1 VDLGVQFFTAAK
13 AQHESGAK
21 WSLIVLVLLLYFHLA
36 IAGPYAQ
43 QTADKAEVDRAL
55 DANRKVE
62 AQLDPI
68 AKSAAAFVV
77 RIDDELTTVSTSLR
91 DDLVAHF
98 GALDAAI
105 RQLSDL
111 TPDDAEGE
119 PGGQVFTSL
128 EDPRFA
134 QQQQQQQ
141 QQQAPPPE
149 DLAARLAPMPPDLRR
164 LVATAAQTGDANQ
177 QYAEEIERYI
187 TASIITP
194 AFARANALWTERHLP
209 GLADDAATLNTEVE
223 RGIAAGGSAAEL
235 LKQLRTAVAALL
247 GEAKQLSFAPPSDA
261 GWWRSVAGKEES
273 IRAMVDAMKRG
284 AENIGVQQEK
294 LQAAKDEV
302 SKSVQA
308 NLERAKQIDDALAEL
323 EKQARDL
330 QAQLGEIG
338 EPLKVV
344 SVRLSLL
351 APLLPLVIA
360 LAIAALT
367 LWRAEALR
375 RMRFAA
381 GLVPSGAEGE
391 VLRRWLQ
398 EAAGGSARLLAA
410 REVAIAGI
418 ALAWMLAAWREV
430 RTLPAPQLSDLE
442 IIGLAMA
449 ALIGARAYHWRQSAL
464 ALRFAG
470 GR

>member
-13 AQHESGAK
+13 SQHESGAK

-36 IAGPYAQ
+36 IAGPYAR

-55 DANRKVE
+55 EDNRKVE

-68 AKSAAAFVV
+68 VKSAAAFVKRV
-77 RIDDELTTVSTSLR
+77 DGELTEVSARLR

-98 GALDAAI
+98 RSLDQAI
-105 RQLSDL
+105 QQLSIL
-111 TPDDAEGE
+111 SPEEAEGDL
-119 PGGQVFTSL
+119 GNQVFTAGGSGG
-128 EDPRFA
+128 FA

-141 QQQAPPPE
+141 QQQAPPPD
-149 DLAARLAPMPPDLRR
+149 DLAAMMAPMPPALRGM
-164 LVATAAQTGDANQ
+164 VATAAQTGDATSQ
-177 QYAEEIERYI
+177 HREEIERYI
-187 TASIITP
+187 AASIITP
-194 AFARANALWTERHLP
+194 AFARANALWTSRDLP
-209 GLADDAATLNTEVE
+209 GLLDNARTLTAEIE
-223 RGIAAGGSAAEL
+223 KSAASAGNATDQ
-235 LKQLRTAVAALL
+235 LKQLQAAVASLSE
-247 GEAKQLSFAPPSDA
+247 EARRLSFVPPADE

-273 IRAMVDAMKRG
+273 IGAMVDAMQRG
-284 AENIGVQQEK
+284 ARKLGAEQGK
-294 LQAAKDEV
+294 LQAARDEV
-302 SKSVQA
+302 SRSVQA
-308 NLERAKQIDDALAEL
+308 NLERTKQIDEALAEL

-344 SVRLSLL
+344 AVRLSLL

-381 GLVPSGAEGE
+381 GLVPSGDEGD

-398 EAAGGSARLLAA
+398 EAAGGSVGLMAV
-410 REVAIAGI
+410 REIVIAGI
-418 ALAWMLAAWREV
+418 AIAWVLSAWQGVRALPVPHLSSFEIVSLAL
-430 RTLPAPQLSDLE
+430 T
-442 IIGLAMA
+442 
-449 ALIGARAYHWRQSAL
+449 ALIAARAYHCYQAGQ
-464 ALRFAG
+464 ALRIAG

>member
-1 VDLGVQFFTAAK
+1 MDLGVQFFTAAK

-21 WSLIVLVLLLYFHLA
+21 WSLVVLVLLVYFHLA

-68 AKSAAAFVV
+68 VKSAAAFVV
-77 RIDDELTTVSTSLR
+77 RIDDELTTVSTRLR

-105 RQLSDL
+105 RQLSSL
-111 TPDDAEGE
+111 TPGDAEGQ

-141 QQQAPPPE
+141 QQAPPLE
-149 DLAARLAPMPPDLRR
+149 DMTPRLAPMPPDLRR

-177 QYAEEIERYI
+177 QYVEEIERYI
-187 TASIITP
+187 AASVITP
-194 AFARANALWTERHLP
+194 AFARANALWAERHLP
-209 GLADDAATLNTEVE
+209 GLADNAATLNAEVE
-223 RGIAAGGSAAEL
+223 RGIAAGGSAAEQ
-235 LKQLRTAVAALL
+235 LKQLRTAVASLL
-247 GEAKQLSFAPPSDA
+247 GEAQRLSFAPPSDA

-308 NLERAKQIDDALAEL
+308 NLERAEQIDDALAEL

-338 EPLKVV
+338 EPLKVI

-381 GLVPSGAEGE
+381 GLVPSGAEGD
-391 VLRRWLQ
+391 VLRRWLR

-430 RTLPAPQLSDLE
+430 RALPAPQLSDLE
-442 IIGLAMA
+442 IIDLAMA
-449 ALIGARAYHWRQSAL
+449 ALIGARAHHWHQCAL